1 VIQLTRSGPVI
12 SPAARH
18 LDRLRTQF
26 DGEHCIRL
34 PAFIDAEL
42 LRFIQKHFEHAR
54 FDIYVHKN
62 IGVELSLAENVALSL
77 LLFLSND
84 PKLFDVIR
92 QITGCDRIGCFVG
105 RVYRMAPG
113 AGHYDSWHDDTLEH
127 RLIGMSVNLG
137 AHSYDGGI
145 FRLREASSKKL
156 LCEAVNTG
164 PGDAIVFRIARHL
177 EHCVTT
183 VEGTEPKTA
192 FAGWFKSEPEFL
204 SLLTRT
210 ETAREES
217 LHTGGSGSVE

>member
-1 VIQLTRSGPVI
+1 MVHLTRSGPVI
-12 SPAARH
+12 SLAVHHR
-18 LDRLRTQF
+18 DRLRTQF
-26 DGEHCIRL
+26 DRDHCIRM
-34 PAFIDAEL
+34 PGFFDVEL
-42 LRFIQKHFEHAR
+42 LRFVQKQIEHAR
-54 FDIYVHKN
+54 FDVRVHKN
-62 IGVELSLAENVALSL
+62 IGVELCLTEDVTLSL

-84 PKLFDVIR
+84 PTLFEVIR
-92 QITGCDRIGCFVG
+92 QVTGCGRIGCFIG

-113 AGHYDSWHDDTLEH
+113 AGHYDSWHSDTTDH

-137 AHSYDGGI
+137 ADSYDGGI

-156 LCEAVNTG
+156 LCEVGNTG
-164 PGDAIVFRIARHL
+164 PGDAIVFRIAKHL

-183 VEGTEPKTA
+183 VEGTQPKTA

-210 ETAREES
+210 ESAGEES